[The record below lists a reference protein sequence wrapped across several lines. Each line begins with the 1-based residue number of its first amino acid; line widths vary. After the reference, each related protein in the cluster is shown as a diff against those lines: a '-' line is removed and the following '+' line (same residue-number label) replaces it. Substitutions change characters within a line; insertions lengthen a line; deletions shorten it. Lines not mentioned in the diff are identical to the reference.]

1 MLLKE
6 NGTTWKEESN
16 VQAVLLQELFLRNPL
31 TIFLCSSIKWDHMN
45 FT

>member
-16 VQAVLLQELFLRNPL
+16 VQAVPLQELFLRNHPHV
-31 TIFLCSSIKWDHMN
+31 LCVLVSSEI
-45 FT
+45 T